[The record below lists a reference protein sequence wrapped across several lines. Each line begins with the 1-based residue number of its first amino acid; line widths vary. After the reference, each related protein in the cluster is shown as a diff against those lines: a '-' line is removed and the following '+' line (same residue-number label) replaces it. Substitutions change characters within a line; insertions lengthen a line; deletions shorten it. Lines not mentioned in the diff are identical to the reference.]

1 MNMSESV
8 KKPSKTAALIQEVAT
23 DMFANYGYDGTIMDE
38 LAVKTGANKASIYYH
53 FGNKKGLY
61 EACMTSLFSGV
72 ANQVLAAITQQNAPL
87 DKLSAFIRA
96 FSKAAY
102 ACPNMPAVLMRE
114 MASSGE
120 NMPVSARQQM
130 QRLLFGLKDILE
142 EGVRKRVLIP
152 IQPLTVQMMIVGSLS
167 LYITSE
173 PLRNKIQSAEKVDIS
188 VSEMTEEVVMMVQ
201 NGLKVT

>member
-1 MNMSESV
+1 MSESV
-8 KKPSKTAALIQEVAT
+8 KKPSKTAVLIQEVASN
-23 DMFANYGYDGTIMDE
+23 MFASQGYDGTIMDE
-38 LAVKTGANKASIYYH
+38 LALKTGVNKASIYYH
-53 FGNKKGLY
+53 FGSKQGLY

-72 ANQVLAAITQQNAPL
+72 ASQVLSVIIQKNSPL
-87 DKLSAFIRA
+87 EKLSAFISE

-130 QRLLFGLKDILE
+130 QRLLFALNEILE
-142 EGVRKRVLIP
+142 EGEAKGVLIRV
-152 IQPLTVQMMIVGSLS
+152 QPLTVQMMIVGCLS

-173 PLRNKIQSAEKVDIS
+173 PLRSKIQSAQKTDVS
-188 VSEMTEEVVMMVQ
+188 VSEMTEEVIMVIQ
-201 NGLKVT
+201 NGLKVTQK